1 LTIASGS
8 FSTRISS
15 IEGNYATTGSNV
27 FMGAQTVCANIT
39 STGTIIAQTINVQQV
54 TSSIVYSS
62 GSNIFGNLSSDIQQ
76 MTGSLRITGS
86 LNTIGNACATS
97 ICSPTFVGGT
107 MSGTTIH
114 GSTVICGA
122 SICTTGNTCFGG
134 MSIIASCL
142 GIGTTSPSQLLHL
155 QTTLASSSG
164 VGTAIQIE
172 SGGAG
177 SDIAWIGVNKGTGN
191 GLEISIENRDIIF
204 NTGAATPFGGSER
217 MRITCAGKVAI
228 NDTTNLDSLFT
239 VNTKCCTQYNAA
251 AYLGNA
257 SNIRLINGSACIGA
271 YSGISFG
278 GGGLTEGFFGI
289 VQNSTCLAEFV
300 WQTYNGS
307 AYGERMRITS
317 AGRVGIGETVPVSS
331 LVVSTPSDTTSL
343 GQSGIV
349 IQGADTL
356 TAGCVMALTFTA
368 MPGTSRARAAVGS
381 VVGSDWGK
389 GNLAFYTRD
398 ASDATA
404 LSTADEKMRITS
416 GGLVGIGTT
425 TPCSILHVAPAASN
439 SVIFPVIINN
449 RANCPTTGYGVGI
462 RLQNSTISGAQE
474 TNKWAGIAA
483 VAGGSS
489 GYSNDTDLAF
499 YVGCFIAASNCTY
512 PPVEKMRI
520 QSSTGFVGIGTSCPQ
535 YLLDIP
541 RNNNL
546 FLGNLYILGCN
557 LGPVLSSG
565 GTGGSVTIQGGGVG
579 EGAILV
585 QGGTS
590 GNGYITF
597 STNSTS
603 EKLRITNTGIACFAG
618 TVCAPL
624 IVAPGT
630 PLQVVYG
637 KTTVSSGN
645 QSQLIS
651 LGPSSNGTTPGY
663 NCGCLLTS
671 VSFTPKRSNSI
682 ILIKTNNISMWET
695 QNVSDHFYLWA
706 SNDTDGTVLAK
717 SGAYIQ
723 NINCISIGSHGAI
736 VNLNEGACSW
746 GTTAK
751 TIAFRIGTT
760 GSGGC
765 FYQVNPFYGVSGF
778 DASTVGH
785 FSYIIMEIAQ

>member
-278 GGGLTEGFFGI
+278 GGGSTEGFFGI

-300 WQTYNGS
+300 WQTFNGS
-307 AYGERMRITS
+307 AYGERMRIRS
-317 AGRVGIGETVPVSS
+317 AGEVLIGSTGIYGGTDNNESRL
-331 LVVSTPSDTTSL
+331 LVVGNPPSTDVDRGLISFMDARAYNTSGL
-343 GQSGIV
+343 GAKVMLG
-349 IQGADTL
+349 GKYN
-356 TAGCVMALTFTA
+356 TAGAITFFAGLAGLKENT
-368 MPGTSRARAAVGS
+368 T
-381 VVGSDWGK
+381 D
-389 GNLAFYTRD
+389 GNYAGALAFYTRANGA
-398 ASDATA
+398 AST
-404 LSTADEKMRITS
+404 ERMRITS
-416 GGLVGIGTT
+416 GGLVGIGTMAPNYRLEVQKT
-425 TPCSILHVAPAASN
+425 GVGAPAIFVNQCDSNEATIRFKSTHSCMSDYRIGASILVSN
-439 SVIFPVIINN
+439 SFEITNHQCSYTNYLINCNGFSKFSHDGSFVNGNVTLYHSFDSN
-449 RANCPTTGYGVGI
+449 RGGGPIVYMYQRCSTGDGLLVNVQTCNTSYYTW
-462 RLQNSTISGAQE
+462 R
-474 TNKWAGIAA
+474 
-483 VAGGSS
+483 
-489 GYSNDTDLAF
+489 GYSNPYGDMSFIYSNGTFVSRTNTYGAIVSDVRCKTEIVDASSQWCDIKNLRVRNFKFIEDVENDPENALRQI
-499 YVGCFIAASNCTY
+499 GFIAQE
-512 PPVEKMRI
+512 VE
-520 QSSTGFVGIGTSCPQ
+520 
-535 YLLDIP
+535 
-541 RNNNL
+541 
-546 FLGNLYILGCN
+546 
-557 LGPVLSSG
+557 
-565 GTGGSVTIQGGGVG
+565 
-579 EGAILV
+579 
-585 QGGTS
+585 
-590 GNGYITF
+590 
-597 STNSTS
+597 
-603 EKLRITNTGIACFAG
+603 
-618 TVCAPL
+618 
-624 IVAPGT
+624 
-630 PLQVVYG
+630 
-637 KTTVSSGN
+637 TVSPG
-645 QSQLIS
+645 LVFE
-651 LGPSSNGTTPGY
+651 SSNGSENT
-663 NCGCLLTS
+663 GCWKNVKT
-671 VSFTPKRSNSI
+671 SI
-682 ILIKTNNISMWET
+682 IGIK
-695 QNVSDHFYLWA
+695 
-706 SNDTDGTVLAK
+706 
-717 SGAYIQ
+717 
-723 NINCISIGSHGAI
+723 SIKA
-736 VNLNEGACSW
+736 LQEAMC
-746 GTTAK
+746 
-751 TIAFRIGTT
+751 RI
-760 GSGGC
+760 
-765 FYQVNPFYGVSGF
+765 
-778 DASTVGH
+778 
-785 FSYIIMEIAQ
+785 EILESCLGLT